1 MTSNSKVH
9 IRRLTHGNSPLNER
23 KKKGTKSYVTHYL
36 LLRGTIQ
43 YPMLQKEYEL
53 NNNIFDRDKNKP
65 LNRF

>member
-1 MTSNSKVH
+1 MK
-9 IRRLTHGNSPLNER
+9 E
-23 KKKGTKSYVTHYL
+23 KKKGTKSYVTPYL